1 MAKAFA
7 FRRRL
12 KLVDDG
18 KGAAA
23 AAPAQVPAMHEGGRD
38 EWDAACSRCAC
49 VGGEYHDKF

>member
-7 FRRRL
+7 FMRRL

-23 AAPAQVPAMHEGGRD
+23 AAPARVPAMHEGGRD